1 MSTGP
6 NTSGQSDTQG
16 YPNAPGKNWWKFIL
30 PLVMLLAVLG
40 TLLVANNASAGVPT
54 KQNLDSVT
62 SQSKTDVSGQSQS
75 KTDLKG
81 QPLTTSNNHT
91 NSNTTLPAPQ
101 APFVTLYDQYDN
113 QANFDVTSQD
123 FEAAFDQY
131 DSFAADDFVVPAGQ

>member
-16 YPNAPGKNWWKFIL
+16 YPNAPGKNWWKFLL

-62 SQSKTDVSGQSQS
+62 SQSKTDVKGQPQGTKLDNPDIVALSNN
-75 KTDLKG
+75 DLKG
-81 QPLTTSNNHT
+81 
-91 NSNTTLPAPQ
+91 
-101 APFVTLYDQYDN
+101 
-113 QANFDVTSQD
+113 TSQPSRSAPMAYL
-123 FEAAFDQY
+123 EKA
-131 DSFAADDFVVPAGQ
+131 